1 MIARYISKLPRWAK
15 NKYAIATFVFLL
27 FIIVLN
33 DNNIFYQYK
42 LYNEQKELEKTSAE
56 WKSKIAVLKQTELEL
71 QKNPLI
77 IEKIAREKYG
87 LKKPNE
93 VVFLFQ

>member
-1 MIARYISKLPRWAK
+1 MFVIQFVLVK
-15 NKYAIATFVFLL
+15 N
-27 FIIVLN
+27 IIVVE
-33 DNNIFYQYK
+33 DYNIFYQYK

-56 WKSKIAVLKQTELEL
+56 WKSKIAILKQTELEL